1 MTFTNASLD
10 PQALPAHTEA
20 PLEPVSSR
28 LAPCQAVLRS
38 LHWLLLT
45 GLAAFV
51 PYTIAEISAWQP
63 WPALA
68 VALLGAGGVVL
79 GWLEARRRAYGLRQ
93 HDLIYRRGLLVQS
106 TQVLPL
112 ARLQHIETS
121 SNPVER
127 AFGLVR
133 LVCFTAGGRGADL
146 VLEGLTADRAA
157 AIRQHL
163 LARLERAE
171 LEPTGADAP

>member
-1 MTFTNASLD
+1 M
-10 PQALPAHTEA
+10 
-20 PLEPVSSR
+20 EPVSPR

-45 GLAAFV
+45 ALAAFM
-51 PYTIAEISAWQP
+51 PLMIAEIAAWQP
-63 WPALA
+63 WPA
-68 VALLGAGGVVL
+68 VGVGLLGVISVVL
-79 GWLEARRRAYGLRQ
+79 GWLEARRRTYGLRQ

-133 LVCFTAGGRGADL
+133 LVCFTAGGRGADM

-171 LEPTGADAP
+171 PEPTGADAP